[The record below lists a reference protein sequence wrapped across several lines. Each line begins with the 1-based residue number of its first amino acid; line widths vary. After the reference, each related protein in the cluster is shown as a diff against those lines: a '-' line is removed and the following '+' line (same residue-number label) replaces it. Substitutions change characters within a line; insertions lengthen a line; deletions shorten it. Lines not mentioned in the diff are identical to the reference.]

1 MTPRQVCFLA
11 GDPLA
16 LFMCPAEGADKAAN
30 SVPTM
35 LWYDMNSHKL
45 VAECV
50 GKKDFGFGKSCTYV
64 PPNEAS
70 AVAPADPSSSNS
82 TSTLP
87 AFPQPFPRWSFK
99 ESYFI
104 AGGPL
109 QRSPTFHPGDS
120 NPEAVDDTEWPTDAT
135 LMLFKVDALS
145 RYLMPEENQSK
156 ASKTLLER
164 MLAELNPPKKS
175 MGKHVK

>member
-1 MTPRQVCFLA
+1 
-11 GDPLA
+11 
-16 LFMCPAEGADKAAN
+16 
-30 SVPTM
+30 M
-35 LWYDMNSHKL
+35 LWYDMNGRKL

-50 GKKDFGFGKSCTYV
+50 GKNKDFGFGKSCTYE
-64 PPNEAS
+64 PPTDAS
-70 AVAPADPSSSNS
+70 AVDPAAAMPDLSSSS
-82 TSTLP
+82 TSTP
-87 AFPQPFPRWSFK
+87 ASSRPFPRWSFK

-109 QRSPTFHPGDS
+109 QRSPNFHPPHDS
-120 NPEAVDDTEWPTDAT
+120 DPEAIGDTEWPTDAT
-135 LMLFKVDALS
+135 LMLFKVDALA